1 MPTSTYKNT
10 LASTAESTAYPV
22 PGITFSHQ
30 RQPSNS
36 DFVSIKVNL
45 DPGRPIGKLSITPA
59 TVLNPT
65 SYSSA
70 NVQEYSAV
78 PSSPPQQPLSP
89 EQPVSPT
96 KSNPTSATP
105 VSKRTDQGDDL
116 GGDEPLEDGIQRI
129 RDVSKLQADLT
140 ELAEKAS
147 TAEGV
152 VNPMQEK
159 DR

>member
-1 MPTSTYKNT
+1 M
-10 LASTAESTAYPV
+10 
-22 PGITFSHQ
+22 
-30 RQPSNS
+30 
-36 DFVSIKVNL
+36 
-45 DPGRPIGKLSITPA
+45 
-59 TVLNPT
+59 
-65 SYSSA
+65 
-70 NVQEYSAV
+70 
-78 PSSPPQQPLSP
+78 
-89 EQPVSPT
+89 SPT